1 MYSKGVAQGTGA
13 GVLLADK
20 RAGKDVQDNLI
31 DHNGGVIAMGYCIY
45 DAASDDGRHTEKN
58 QGPQSPADTHLAP
71 HLVK

>member
-13 GVLLADK
+13 GVLFADK

-31 DHNGGVIAMGYCIY
+31 DRNGGVISMGYCIY
-45 DAASDDGRHTEKN
+45 DTTSDDGRHTEKN